1 MASPEKLLL
10 SLMAGKSRK
19 EVAEMLTDE
28 QRDMLL
34 GNVKQMNLNRATRRR
49 IERGLGKK
57 R

>member
-34 GNVKQMNLNRATRRR
+34 GNVKQMNLNRAARRR

-57 R
+57 K

>member
-10 SLMAGKSRK
+10 SLMAGRSRK
-19 EVAEMLTDE
+19 EVADMLTDE

-34 GNVKQMNLNRATRRR
+34 GNVNQMNLNRAARRR

>member
-34 GNVKQMNLNRATRRR
+34 GNVKQMNLNRAARRR

>member
-19 EVAEMLTDE
+19 EVADMLTDE

-34 GNVKQMNLNRATRRR
+34 GNVKQMNLNRAARRR

>member
-1 MASPEKLLL
+1 MVSPEKLLL

-34 GNVKQMNLNRATRRR
+34 GNVKQMNLNRAARRR

>member
-10 SLMAGKSRK
+10 SLMAGRSRK

-34 GNVKQMNLNRATRRR
+34 GNVKQMNLNRAARRR

-57 R
+57 K

>member
-10 SLMAGKSRK
+10 SLMAGRSRK

-34 GNVKQMNLNRATRRR
+34 GNVKQMNLNRAARRR

>member
-1 MASPEKLLL
+1 MASPEKILL
-10 SLMAGKSRK
+10 SLMAGRSRK
-19 EVAEMLTDE
+19 EVADMLTDE

-34 GNVKQMNLNRATRRR
+34 GNVKSLNLNRAARRR

>member
-10 SLMAGKSRK
+10 SLMAGRSRK

-34 GNVKQMNLNRATRRR
+34 GNVKQMNLNRAARRR
-49 IERGLGKK
+49 IEHGLGKK

>member
-10 SLMAGKSRK
+10 SLMAGRSRK
-19 EVAEMLTDE
+19 EVADMLTDY

-34 GNVKQMNLNRATRRR
+34 GNVKQINLNRAARRR

>member
-19 EVAEMLTDE
+19 EVADMLTDE

-34 GNVKQMNLNRATRRR
+34 GNVKRMNLNRAARRR

>member
-1 MASPEKLLL
+1 
-10 SLMAGKSRK
+10 MAGKSRK

-34 GNVKQMNLNRATRRR
+34 GNVKKLNLDRAARRR

>member
-10 SLMAGKSRK
+10 SLMAGRSRK

-34 GNVKQMNLNRATRRR
+34 GNVKKLNLDRAARRR

>member
-10 SLMAGKSRK
+10 SLMAGRSRK

-28 QRDMLL
+28 QRDMLI
-34 GNVKQMNLNRATRRR
+34 GNVKKLNLDRAARRR

>member
-1 MASPEKLLL
+1 MAGPEKLLL
-10 SLMAGKSRK
+10 SLLPGKSRK
-19 EVAEMLTDE
+19 EVADMLTDE

-34 GNVKQMNLNRATRRR
+34 RNVKQLPIGRAERRR

>member
-19 EVAEMLTDE
+19 EVAEMLTDD

-34 GNVKQMNLNRATRRR
+34 GNVKQMNLNRAARRR

>member
-34 GNVKQMNLNRATRRR
+34 GNVKKLNLDRAARRR

>member
-19 EVAEMLTDE
+19 EVADMLTDE

-34 GNVKQMNLNRATRRR
+34 GNVKSLNLNRAARRR

>member
-10 SLMAGKSRK
+10 SLMAGRSRK
-19 EVAEMLTDE
+19 EVADMLTDE

-34 GNVKQMNLNRATRRR
+34 GNVKQMNLNRAARRR